1 MIQYL
6 KKDGATIWVSE
17 SAGKV
22 ADNTGKTLY
31 YYGFCIDITAKKI
44 AEQTIMEQEKTYRRL
59 FTTMTQGVM
68 YFDAEGQIVM
78 ANPAVEHIFGTP
90 VKDMVGHQPS
100 FRWKV
105 VNEQGEVV
113 PASEWPVFVSL
124 RTGKTVQQH
133 VLGIK
138 PPQLEEYIWLSVSS
152 TPLFQAGSTTPYQIY
167 SVFEDITEQKK
178 AELALAEEKRKY
190 RLLADNVDD
199 VIWVTNLDRQFT
211 YVSPSVE
218 KLRGI
223 TVEEALSETVFDIMP
238 PDSLKRA
245 LSETQRVWS
254 DEKRVHDSVRIE
266 VELFHKKGDTIWAEL
281 IFRQLLDKTN
291 KPYSFV
297 GVTRNITNAKA
308 TREKL
313 ILAKQVADEAVQS
326 KADFLAFMT
335 HEIRTPM
342 NGIHGIFQ
350 LLDMT
355 TLDQDQQSYVDTG
368 LQAVSAM
375 TDLMNNILDFSKL
388 EAGKMDVNHTAF
400 ELSQLIHSVPKLFQP
415 KLQTKIYP

>member
-1 MIQYL
+1 M
-6 KKDGATIWVSE
+6 
-17 SAGKV
+17 
-22 ADNTGKTLY
+22 
-31 YYGFCIDITAKKI
+31 
-44 AEQTIMEQEKTYRRL
+44 
-59 FTTMTQGVM
+59 
-68 YFDAEGQIVM
+68 
-78 ANPAVEHIFGTP
+78 
-90 VKDMVGHQPS
+90 
-100 FRWKV
+100 
-105 VNEQGEVV
+105 
-113 PASEWPVFVSL
+113 
-124 RTGKTVQQH
+124 
-133 VLGIK
+133 
-138 PPQLEEYIWLSVSS
+138 
-152 TPLFQAGSTTPYQIY
+152 
-167 SVFEDITEQKK
+167 
-178 AELALAEEKRKY
+178 
-190 RLLADNVDD
+190 
-199 VIWVTNLDRQFT
+199 
-211 YVSPSVE
+211 
-218 KLRGI
+218 
-223 TVEEALSETVFDIMP
+223 
-238 PDSLKRA
+238 
-245 LSETQRVWS
+245 
-254 DEKRVHDSVRIE
+254 
-266 VELFHKKGDTIWAEL
+266 
-281 IFRQLLDKTN
+281 
-291 KPYSFV
+291 